1 MSLEKITARQAA
13 YYDVDTKTWSQSIYA
28 DKYPN
33 ITELLDLHLPKKRRY
48 AVCNLRGGIGKS
60 TLTYNLAYE
69 TNNLLVIDTCPQG
82 NASAFFNEGK
92 PIKSYTNIYEAILPY
107 MLPRLP
113 FPANISTSV
122 AEVNNYFKDKNI
134 RLICS
139 SPNLYEFPTILE
151 SALSQANNL
160 PTQRDKIK
168 KGILSSLK
176 DLIDRE
182 AVKANADK
190 VIIDTSPFFS
200 GATHLSWHAVEA
212 LIVPVRTDQQSV
224 DSLLLLIDML
234 KNPMRSFQRSMEEL
248 NLTSPKIQMV
258 VVTHCGWST
267 RSGAKHEP
275 NNQTKIYL
283 EKVYE
288 VVCKNLELFTTNEAS
303 NHIVPLD
310 DFLGSGRIASAKAMP
325 IKCMKPLQRF
335 TIGEQTVEVNESVT
349 KCQRQLSFIGSNIWG
364 NE

>member
-1 MSLEKITARQAA
+1 MSLEKIIARQAA
-13 YYDVDTKTWSQSIYA
+13 YYAVDTRTWSQSVYA
-28 DKYPN
+28 DKYPS
-33 ITELLDLHLPKKRRY
+33 ISELLDLRLPKKKKY

-69 TNNLLVIDTCPQG
+69 TDNLLVIDTCPQG
-82 NASAFFNEGK
+82 NASAFMNEGQEK
-92 PIKSYTNIYEAILPY
+92 KSTTDIYEAILPY

-113 FPANISTSV
+113 FPANISTPV
-122 AEVNNYFKDKNI
+122 AEVNKYFRHKNI
-134 RLICS
+134 RFICS
-139 SPNLYEFPTILE
+139 SPNLYEFPTRLE

-168 KGILSSLK
+168 KAILSSLK

-182 AVKANADK
+182 ADKAHVDK

-212 LIVPVRTDQQSV
+212 LIVLVRTDQQSV

-234 KNPMRSFQRSMEEL
+234 KNPDRSFQRSMEEL

-267 RSGAKHEP
+267 RSGARHEP

-288 VVCKNLELFTTNEAS
+288 VVCKHLDLFTTNEAS

-335 TIGEQTVEVNESVT
+335 TIGGQTVEVNESVT
-349 KCQRQLSFIGSNIWG
+349 KCQKQLSFIGSNIWG
-364 NE
+364 DE

>member
-1 MSLEKITARQAA
+1 MSLEKIIARQAA
-13 YYDVDTKTWSQSIYA
+13 YYAIDAKTWSKTQYA
-28 DKYPN
+28 NRYPN
-33 ITELLDLHLPKKRRY
+33 LTDLLNLNLPKKRRY
-48 AVCNLRGGIGKS
+48 AICNLRGGIGKS

-82 NASAFFNEGK
+82 NASTFFNEGQV
-92 PIKSYTNIYEAILPY
+92 KSDATNIYEAILPY
-107 MLPRLP
+107 LLPRLP

-122 AEVNNYFKDKNI
+122 SEVNKYFGNKNI
-134 RLICS
+134 KLICS

-160 PTQRDKIK
+160 PTQKDKIK
-168 KGILSSLK
+168 KSILLSLK

-182 AVKANADK
+182 TNRANVNK

-224 DSLLLLIDML
+224 DSLVLLIDML
-234 KNPMRSFQRSMEEL
+234 KNPNRSFQRIMEGL
-248 NLTSPKIQMV
+248 NLSSPKIQMV

-283 EKVYE
+283 EKVYKI
-288 VVCKNLELFTTNEAS
+288 VCEHLDLFTTEEAS

-325 IKCMKPLQRF
+325 IKCMTPLQQF
-335 TIGEQTVEVNESVT
+335 TIGEQTSTVNESVT
-349 KCQRQLSFIGSNIWG
+349 KCQKQLSFIGSNIWD
-364 NE
+364 NN